1 MRRSQAL
8 GRDSH
13 KEDAMT
19 QPMMTLNDG
28 RTMPQLGTGIWQIDD
43 AATPA
48 VVAEALRMGY
58 RLIDGAAAYKNEAGL
73 GAGVRD
79 SGVARDQIFVTSK
92 LWNDAQGHDAALRA
106 FDATMERC
114 GLEYLDLYLIHWPLP
129 ALDAYVD
136 TWKALIRLRDEGRV
150 RSIGVANFHEPHLR
164 RLIDETGVAP
174 ALNQIELHPS
184 LTQER
189 MRAVNKQL
197 GIVTQSWTPL
207 GRGDS
212 FDAPAIRDAAART
225 GRTVAQVILRW
236 HIQHGLSVIPKSE
249 KPERLAENFDVLDFT
264 LTPEEMSAIDAL
276 DRGHRT
282 GPDPDEFDYRGAI

>member
-1 MRRSQAL
+1 
-8 GRDSH
+8 
-13 KEDAMT
+13 MT

-28 RTMPQLGTGIWQIDD
+28 RTMPQLGTGIWQIED
-43 AATPA
+43 AKTPE
-48 VVAEALRMGY
+48 VVAEALRVGY
-58 RLIDGAAAYKNEAGL
+58 RLIDGAAAYKNEAGM
-73 GAGVRD
+73 GRGIRD
-79 SGVARDQIFVTSK
+79 SDVVRDQIFVTSK

-106 FDATMERC
+106 FDATMERS
-114 GLEYLDLYLIHWPLP
+114 GLDYLDLYLIHWPLP
-129 ALDAYVD
+129 AMDAYVD
-136 TWKALIRLRDEGRV
+136 SWKALIRLRDEGRV

-282 GPDPDEFDYRGAI
+282 GPDPDTFDYRQPL

>member
-1 MRRSQAL
+1 
-8 GRDSH
+8 
-13 KEDAMT
+13 MT

-28 RTMPQLGTGIWQIDD
+28 RTMPQLGTGIWQIED
-43 AATPA
+43 AKTPE
-48 VVAEALRMGY
+48 VVAEALRIGY
-58 RLIDGAAAYKNEAGL
+58 RLIDGAAAYKNEAGM
-73 GAGVRD
+73 GRGIRD
-79 SGVARDQIFVTSK
+79 SDVVRDQIFVTSK

-106 FDATMERC
+106 FDATMERS
-114 GLEYLDLYLIHWPLP
+114 GLDYLDLYLIHWPLP
-129 ALDAYVD
+129 AMDAYVD
-136 TWKALIRLRDEGRV
+136 SWKALIRLRDEGRV

-282 GPDPDEFDYRGAI
+282 GPDPDTFDYRQPL

>member
-1 MRRSQAL
+1 
-8 GRDSH
+8 
-13 KEDAMT
+13 MT

-28 RTMPQLGTGIWQIDD
+28 RTMPQLGTGIWQIED
-43 AATPA
+43 AKTPE
-48 VVAEALRMGY
+48 VVAEALRIGY
-58 RLIDGAAAYKNEAGL
+58 RLIDGAAAYKNEAGM
-73 GAGVRD
+73 GAGIRD
-79 SGVARDQIFVTSK
+79 SDVARDQIFVTSK

-106 FDATMERC
+106 FDATMERS
-114 GLEYLDLYLIHWPLP
+114 GLDYLDLYLIHWPLP
-129 ALDAYVD
+129 AMDAYVD
-136 TWKALIRLRDEGRV
+136 SWKALIRLRDEGRV

-282 GPDPDEFDYRGAI
+282 GPDPDTFDYRQPL

>member
-1 MRRSQAL
+1 
-8 GRDSH
+8 
-13 KEDAMT
+13 MT

-28 RTMPQLGTGIWQIDD
+28 RTMPQLGTGIWQIED
-43 AATPA
+43 AKTPE
-48 VVAEALRMGY
+48 VVAEALRVGY
-58 RLIDGAAAYKNEAGL
+58 RLIDGAAAYKNEAGM
-73 GAGVRD
+73 GRGIRD
-79 SGVARDQIFVTSK
+79 SDVARDQIFVTSK

-106 FDATMERC
+106 FDATMERS
-114 GLEYLDLYLIHWPLP
+114 GLDYLDLYLIHWPLP
-129 ALDAYVD
+129 AMDAYVD
-136 TWKALIRLRDEGRV
+136 SWKALIRLRDEGRV

-184 LTQER
+184 LTQKR

-212 FDAPAIRDAAART
+212 FDAPATRDAAART

-276 DRGHRT
+276 DRGNRT
-282 GPDPDEFDYRGAI
+282 GPDPDTFDYRQPL

>member
-1 MRRSQAL
+1 
-8 GRDSH
+8 
-13 KEDAMT
+13 MT

-28 RTMPQLGTGIWQIDD
+28 RTMPQLGTGIWQIED
-43 AATPA
+43 AKTPE
-48 VVAEALRMGY
+48 VVAEALRVGY
-58 RLIDGAAAYKNEAGL
+58 RLIDGAAAYKNEAGM
-73 GAGVRD
+73 GAGIRD
-79 SGVARDQIFVTSK
+79 SEVARDQIFVTSK

-106 FDATMERC
+106 FDATMERS
-114 GLEYLDLYLIHWPLP
+114 GLDYLDLYLIHWPLP
-129 ALDAYVD
+129 AMDAYVD
-136 TWKALIRLRDEGRV
+136 SWKALIRLRDEGRV

-282 GPDPDEFDYRGAI
+282 GPDPDTFDYRQPL

>member
-1 MRRSQAL
+1 
-8 GRDSH
+8 
-13 KEDAMT
+13 MT

-28 RTMPQLGTGIWQIDD
+28 RTMPQLGTGIWQIEDVK
-43 AATPA
+43 TPE
-48 VVAEALRMGY
+48 VVSEALRVGY
-58 RLIDGAAAYKNEAGL
+58 RLIDGAAAYKNEAGM
-73 GAGVRD
+73 GRGIRD
-79 SGVARDQIFVTSK
+79 SDVARDQIFVTSK

-106 FDATMERC
+106 FDATMERS
-114 GLEYLDLYLIHWPLP
+114 GLDYLDLYLIHWPLP
-129 ALDAYVD
+129 AMDAYVD
-136 TWKALIRLRDEGRV
+136 SWKALIRLRDEGRV

-249 KPERLAENFDVLDFT
+249 KPERLAENVDVLDFT

-282 GPDPDEFDYRGAI
+282 GPDPDTFDYRQPL

>member
-1 MRRSQAL
+1 
-8 GRDSH
+8 
-13 KEDAMT
+13 MT

-28 RTMPQLGTGIWQIDD
+28 HAMPQLGTGIWQIED

-48 VVAEALRMGY
+48 VVGEALRRGY
-58 RLIDGAAAYKNEAGL
+58 RLIDGAAAYKNEAGM
-73 GAGVRD
+73 GRGIRD
-79 SGVARDQIFVTSK
+79 SDVPRDQIFVTSK

-106 FDATMERC
+106 FDATMDRC
-114 GLEYLDLYLIHWPLP
+114 GLDYLDLYLIHWPLP
-129 ALDAYVD
+129 AMDAYVD
-136 TWKALIRLRDEGRV
+136 SWKALIRLRDEGRV

-189 MRAVNKQL
+189 MRTVNKQL

-225 GRTVAQVILRW
+225 ARTPAQVILRW
-236 HIQHGLSVIPKSE
+236 HVQHGLSVIPKSE
-249 KPERLAENFDVLDFT
+249 KPERLTENFDVLSFD

-282 GPDPDEFDYRGAI
+282 GPDPETFDYRQPL

>member
-1 MRRSQAL
+1 
-8 GRDSH
+8 
-13 KEDAMT
+13 MT

-58 RLIDGAAAYKNEAGL
+58 RLIDGAAAYKNEAGM

-189 MRAVNKQL
+189 MREVNKQL

-249 KPERLAENFDVLDFT
+249 KTQRLAENFDVLDFT

>member
-1 MRRSQAL
+1 
-8 GRDSH
+8 
-13 KEDAMT
+13 MT

-28 RTMPQLGTGIWQIDD
+28 RTMPQLGTGIWQIED
-43 AATPA
+43 AKTPE
-48 VVAEALRMGY
+48 VVAEALRIGY
-58 RLIDGAAAYKNEAGL
+58 RLIDGAAAYKNEAGM
-73 GAGVRD
+73 GRGIRD
-79 SGVARDQIFVTSK
+79 SDVARDQIFVTSK

-106 FDATMERC
+106 FDATMERS
-114 GLEYLDLYLIHWPLP
+114 GLDYLDLYLIHWPLP
-129 ALDAYVD
+129 ALDAYVE

-276 DRGHRT
+276 DRHHRT
-282 GPDPDEFDYRGAI
+282 GPDPDEFDYRKPL

>member
-1 MRRSQAL
+1 
-8 GRDSH
+8 
-13 KEDAMT
+13 MT

-28 RTMPQLGTGIWQIDD
+28 RTMPQLGTGIWQIED
-43 AATPA
+43 AKTPE
-48 VVAEALRMGY
+48 VVAEALRIGY
-58 RLIDGAAAYKNEAGL
+58 RLIDGAAAYKNERGM
-73 GAGVRD
+73 GAGIRD
-79 SGVARDQIFVTSK
+79 SDVARDEIFVTSK

-106 FDATMERC
+106 FDATMERS
-114 GLEYLDLYLIHWPLP
+114 GLDYLDLYLIHWPLP
-129 ALDAYVD
+129 ALDAYVE

-264 LTPEEMSAIDAL
+264 LTPKEMSAIDAL
-276 DRGHRT
+276 DRAHRT
-282 GPDPDEFDYRGAI
+282 GPDPDTFDYRQPL

>member
-1 MRRSQAL
+1 
-8 GRDSH
+8 
-13 KEDAMT
+13 MT

-28 RTMPQLGTGIWQIDD
+28 RTMPQLGTGIWQVED

-48 VVAEALRMGY
+48 VVAEALRIGY
-58 RLIDGAAAYKNEAGL
+58 RLIDGAAAYKNEAGM
-73 GAGVRD
+73 GQGIRD
-79 SGVARDQIFVTSK
+79 SGVARDEIFVTSK

-106 FDATMERC
+106 FDATMDRC
-114 GLEYLDLYLIHWPLP
+114 GLDYLDLYLIHWPLP
-129 ALDAYVD
+129 AMDAYVE

-174 ALNQIELHPS
+174 VLNQIELHPS
-184 LTQER
+184 LVQAPL
-189 MRAVNKQL
+189 RAVNKQL

-249 KPERLAENFDVLDFT
+249 RPERLAENFDVLDFT
-264 LTPEEMSAIDAL
+264 LTPEEMAAIDAL

-282 GPDPDEFDYRGAI
+282 GPDPDEFDYRKPL

>member
-1 MRRSQAL
+1 
-8 GRDSH
+8 
-13 KEDAMT
+13 MT

-58 RLIDGAAAYKNEAGL
+58 RLIDGAAAYKNEAGM

-114 GLEYLDLYLIHWPLP
+114 GLDYLDLYLIHWPLP

-189 MRAVNKQL
+189 MREVNKQL

>member
-1 MRRSQAL
+1 
-8 GRDSH
+8 
-13 KEDAMT
+13 MT

-28 RTMPQLGTGIWQIDD
+28 RTMPQLGTGIWQIEDTT
-43 AATPA
+43 TPE
-48 VVAEALRMGY
+48 VVAEALRVGY
-58 RLIDGAAAYKNEAGL
+58 RLIDGAAAYKNEAGM
-73 GAGVRD
+73 GRGIRD
-79 SGVARDQIFVTSK
+79 SDVARDQIFVTSK

-106 FDATMERC
+106 FDATMERS
-114 GLEYLDLYLIHWPLP
+114 GLDYLDLYLIHWPLP
-129 ALDAYVD
+129 AMDAYVD
-136 TWKALIRLRDEGRV
+136 SWKALIRLRDEGRV

-184 LTQER
+184 LVQER
-189 MRAVNKQL
+189 MRAVNTQL

-207 GRGDS
+207 GRSDS

-282 GPDPDEFDYRGAI
+282 GPDPDTFDYRQPL

>member
-1 MRRSQAL
+1 
-8 GRDSH
+8 
-13 KEDAMT
+13 MT

-28 RTMPQLGTGIWQIDD
+28 RTMPQLGTGIWQIED
-43 AATPA
+43 AKTPE
-48 VVAEALRMGY
+48 VVAEALRVGY
-58 RLIDGAAAYKNEAGL
+58 RLIDGAAAYKNEAGM
-73 GAGVRD
+73 GRGIRD
-79 SGVARDQIFVTSK
+79 SDVARDQIFVTSK

-106 FDATMERC
+106 FDATMERS
-114 GLEYLDLYLIHWPLP
+114 GLDYLDLYLIHWPLP
-129 ALDAYVD
+129 AMDAYVD
-136 TWKALIRLRDEGRV
+136 SWKALIRLRDEGRV

-189 MRAVNKQL
+189 TRAVNKQL

-282 GPDPDEFDYRGAI
+282 GPDPDTFDYRQPL

>member
-48 VVAEALRMGY
+48 VVAEALCMGY
-58 RLIDGAAAYKNEAGL
+58 RLIDGAAAYKNEAGM

-282 GPDPDEFDYRGAI
+282 GPDPDTFDYRQPL

>member
-1 MRRSQAL
+1 
-8 GRDSH
+8 
-13 KEDAMT
+13 MT

-28 RTMPQLGTGIWQIDD
+28 RTMPQLGTGIWQIED
-43 AATPA
+43 AKTPE
-48 VVAEALRMGY
+48 VVSEALRVGY
-58 RLIDGAAAYKNEAGL
+58 RLIDGAAAYKNEAGM
-73 GAGVRD
+73 GRGIRD
-79 SGVARDQIFVTSK
+79 SDVARDQIFVTSK

-106 FDATMERC
+106 FDATMERS
-114 GLEYLDLYLIHWPLP
+114 GLDYLDLYLIHWPLP
-129 ALDAYVD
+129 AMDAYVD
-136 TWKALIRLRDEGRV
+136 SWKALIRLRDEGRV

-184 LTQER
+184 LVQER

-282 GPDPDEFDYRGAI
+282 GPDPDTFDYRQPL

>member
-1 MRRSQAL
+1 
-8 GRDSH
+8 
-13 KEDAMT
+13 MT

-58 RLIDGAAAYKNEAGL
+58 RLIDGAAAYKNEAGM

-114 GLEYLDLYLIHWPLP
+114 GLDYLDLYLIHWPLP

-282 GPDPDEFDYRGAI
+282 GPDPDAFDYRGAI

>member
-1 MRRSQAL
+1 
-8 GRDSH
+8 
-13 KEDAMT
+13 MT

-28 RTMPQLGTGIWQIDD
+28 RTMPQLGTGIWQIED
-43 AATPA
+43 AKTPE
-48 VVAEALRMGY
+48 VVAEALRVGY
-58 RLIDGAAAYKNEAGL
+58 RLIDGAAAYKNEAGM
-73 GAGVRD
+73 GRGIRD
-79 SGVARDQIFVTSK
+79 SDVVRDQIFVTSK

-106 FDATMERC
+106 FDATMERS
-114 GLEYLDLYLIHWPLP
+114 GLDYLDLYLIHWPLP
-129 ALDAYVD
+129 AMDAYVD
-136 TWKALIRLRDEGRV
+136 SWKALIRLRGEGRV

-184 LTQER
+184 LTQAR

-282 GPDPDEFDYRGAI
+282 GPDPDTFDYREPL

>member
-1 MRRSQAL
+1 
-8 GRDSH
+8 
-13 KEDAMT
+13 MT

-58 RLIDGAAAYKNEAGL
+58 RLIDGAAAYKNEAGM

>member
-1 MRRSQAL
+1 
-8 GRDSH
+8 
-13 KEDAMT
+13 MT

-28 RTMPQLGTGIWQIDD
+28 RTMPQLGTGIWQIED
-43 AATPA
+43 AKTPE
-48 VVAEALRMGY
+48 VVSEALRVGY
-58 RLIDGAAAYKNEAGL
+58 RLVDGAAAYKNEAGM
-73 GAGVRD
+73 GRGIRD
-79 SGVARDQIFVTSK
+79 SDVARDQIFVTSK

-106 FDATMERC
+106 FDATMERS
-114 GLEYLDLYLIHWPLP
+114 GLDYLDLYLIHWPLP
-129 ALDAYVD
+129 AMDAYVD
-136 TWKALIRLRDEGRV
+136 SWKALIRLRDEGRV

-184 LTQER
+184 LVQER

-282 GPDPDEFDYRGAI
+282 GPDPDTFDYRQPL

>member
-1 MRRSQAL
+1 
-8 GRDSH
+8 
-13 KEDAMT
+13 MT

-28 RTMPQLGTGIWQIDD
+28 RTMPQLGTGIWQIED
-43 AATPA
+43 AKTPE
-48 VVAEALRMGY
+48 VVAEALRVGY
-58 RLIDGAAAYKNEAGL
+58 RLIDGAAAYKNEAGM
-73 GAGVRD
+73 GRGIRD
-79 SGVARDQIFVTSK
+79 SDVARDQIFVTSK

-106 FDATMERC
+106 FDATMERS
-114 GLEYLDLYLIHWPLP
+114 GLDYLDLYLIHWPLS
-129 ALDAYVD
+129 AMDAYVD
-136 TWKALIRLRDEGRV
+136 SWKALIRLRDEGRV

-164 RLIDETGVAP
+164 RLIEETGVAP

-184 LTQER
+184 LVQER

-282 GPDPDEFDYRGAI
+282 GPDADTFDYRQPL